1 MYQSPLAGF
10 SDQPKEE
17 AMDNNDIQVRTF
29 FTELLHIADTTF
41 AHRSVSFMTGYQE
54 EILSVTVPLADQE
67 TTGTVSTDDLEMT
80 LSMPTQI

>member
-1 MYQSPLAGF
+1 MDHHDLKVSTISF
-10 SDQPKEE
+10 SSTHCI
-17 AMDNNDIQVRTF
+17 DN
-29 FTELLHIADTTF
+29 TF
-41 AHRSVSFMTGYQE
+41 APRSVSFMTGYQE

>member
-1 MYQSPLAGF
+1 MMASVISPKRK
-10 SDQPKEE
+10 QW
-17 AMDNNDIQVRTF
+17 
-29 FTELLHIADTTF
+29 TTMISK
-41 AHRSVSFMTGYQE
+41 SVSFMTGYQE

>member
-1 MYQSPLAGF
+1 
-10 SDQPKEE
+10 
-17 AMDNNDIQVRTF
+17 MDHHDLKVSTMNF
-29 FTELLHIADTTF
+29 FVEFLHIAP
-41 AHRSVSFMTGYQE
+41 RSVSFMTGYQE